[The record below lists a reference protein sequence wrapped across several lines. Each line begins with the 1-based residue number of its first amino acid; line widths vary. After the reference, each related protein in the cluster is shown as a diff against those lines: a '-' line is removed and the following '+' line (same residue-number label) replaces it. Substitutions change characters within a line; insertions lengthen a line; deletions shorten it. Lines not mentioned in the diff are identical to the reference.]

1 MKTKKLLSKIR
12 AFFDSDLRDVQRQ
25 TDSLREV
32 LDKLKKKETVLKSRL
47 ENEHDPKDRKKLEKK
62 IILVHSQRKKGLDLL
77 KSLHVGDSPERK

>member
-47 ENEHDPKDRKKLEKK
+47 ENEHDPKARKKLEKK
-62 IILVHSQRKKGLDLL
+62 ISLVHSQRKKGLDLL
-77 KSLHVGDSPERK
+77 KSLHLSDSPERE